1 MGGKRP
7 WFASGGYKHLD
18 VQIGN
23 AFAAKT
29 AQSGFVTAHSWLP
42 LIKYIKRVKRY
53 KPNAG
58 KVGKTVFK
66 DRTICTH
73 HTEMRAFSSVSA
85 LLDKHYT
92 SNNLSDV
99 VIAYRKLGKA
109 NYHFSAD
116 AFRFAKRTMPCMALC
131 FDISGFFDHL
141 DHRILKDRLKR
152 ILNVKELSSDWYS
165 VFRAVTKYCAIERS
179 DLENHPIFGRRFADQ
194 SHRLIATIAEI
205 NESGIQIT
213 SNPNKFGIPQGTPIS
228 SPFSNLYLLD
238 FDAKMLATCVAC
250 GALYQRYS
258 DDVLVIC
265 PMGEEAKIID
275 AVQGYLIE
283 HHLELAA
290 DKTDVQRFDPKA
302 PAAFQYLGFNISPS
316 GAVIRQSSLARQWR
330 KAKRAINAAKRTG
343 AAAILAGKANKIF
356 VSSLRRRFSPVGS
369 RNFSSYARRAD
380 AAFGAKKISRQVAK
394 LERRIDSEIR
404 ALQNR
409 KGLP

>member
-53 KPNAG
+53 KPNPG

-116 AFRFAKRTMPCMALC
+116 AFRFA
-131 FDISGFFDHL
+131 
-141 DHRILKDRLKR
+141 
-152 ILNVKELSSDWYS
+152 
-165 VFRAVTKYCAIERS
+165 
-179 DLENHPIFGRRFADQ
+179 
-194 SHRLIATIAEI
+194 
-205 NESGIQIT
+205 
-213 SNPNKFGIPQGTPIS
+213 
-228 SPFSNLYLLD
+228 
-238 FDAKMLATCVAC
+238 
-250 GALYQRYS
+250 
-258 DDVLVIC
+258 
-265 PMGEEAKIID
+265 
-275 AVQGYLIE
+275 
-283 HHLELAA
+283 
-290 DKTDVQRFDPKA
+290 
-302 PAAFQYLGFNISPS
+302 
-316 GAVIRQSSLARQWR
+316 
-330 KAKRAINAAKRTG
+330 
-343 AAAILAGKANKIF
+343 
-356 VSSLRRRFSPVGS
+356 
-369 RNFSSYARRAD
+369 
-380 AAFGAKKISRQVAK
+380 
-394 LERRIDSEIR
+394 
-404 ALQNR
+404 
-409 KGLP
+409 